1 MKYTL
6 KAQTINLLKQVI
18 TFPGWTKEIE
28 EIYRGGKLLVEV
40 LPEIKDGTNSDLP
53 TEVELCQPDIELCRR
68 AFAHALSKE
77 MVPTSKWTNDLIEKL
92 EFTSKPK
99 PQ

>member
-18 TFPGWTKEIE
+18 TFPGWTKDIE
-28 EIYRGGKLLVEV
+28 EIYRGGKLLVET
-40 LPEIKDGTNSDLP
+40 LPAIKDGSDTELP
-53 TEVELCQPDIELCRR
+53 IEVELCQPDIELCKK
-68 AFAHALSKE
+68 AFTHALAKE

-92 EFTSKPK
+92 EFVGKPK
-99 PQ
+99 